1 MSILKKIVNLGTIES
16 NSITKNRLI
25 ITCNIS
31 IFLTITMLLIF
42 SCIYYF
48 IGNETLITQTFYM
61 IPIYL
66 LLVSTLLLN
75 KYKKNYFA
83 SLLYI
88 LTDTLTVAT
97 LVLTGQGNFTSAH
110 HFFLLVSIVVV
121 VFFNVKQWKTVVSLV
136 ALNGLL
142 FIYSDIYGAQFIS
155 NEIYNMDS
163 KTVLILSSFFKLSI
177 FITAFLVIWLAIY
190 TSYQKERLLD
200 KKNLELKKTNKQ
212 LHQLSI
218 TDNLTKL
225 FNRNKLDEILI
236 AEANRLNRYST
247 AFGIILID
255 VDHFKSVNDIYGHQ
269 MGDTVLKE
277 LSNILKSHTRKVDT
291 VGRWGGEEFLI
302 VCSESE
308 LKGILILAEHLKEK
322 IATYPFSLGEQ
333 KTASFGI
340 SIYKKDE
347 NIESM
352 IKRADDALYKA
363 KENGRNKV
371 EYIL

>member
-1 MSILKKIVNLGTIES
+1 
-16 NSITKNRLI
+16 
-25 ITCNIS
+25 
-31 IFLTITMLLIF
+31 
-42 SCIYYF
+42 
-48 IGNETLITQTFYM
+48 M